1 MRHTSIK
8 LNTPCEIINIVPFNP
23 LISKCQ
29 IKVCYVG
36 DTPNRNKSII
46 TKDTARKLANS
57 LPGSPIV
64 GHYNPNNKDFESHNR
79 KLEIVDGQIKFID
92 DTRPYGFVD
101 LNAKVWFQ
109 KYLDDGIHEREY
121 LVTEGWLWTGQ
132 YPECQRVIDK
142 GDNQSMELD
151 ENPNFLNAH
160 WTKDGNGKPQFFI
173 INEAIMS
180 KLCIL
185 GEDTEPCFEG
195 SSIENADEDVYAN
208 IKFSLEDSF
217 KNELF
222 SLMEQ
227 MKEILNKGGAPV
239 DTLENKVDEVVT
251 EETVATEEEV
261 VTTEETV
268 EETVVEEAAAITEE
282 EVATKEETEFAKKD
296 EEEQEE
302 KEEICEDC
310 GKPVSECTCDKE
322 DEDEEDKKKN
332 TYTLEEIPEYVELS
346 QNYSELQESYAQLQA
361 QVSDLEAQLATL
373 TEFEASIK
381 RQEKEAMI
389 EKFYMLSDADKA
401 DVIANIDTY
410 SVDDIEAKLSVICV
424 RNKVNFDLDEN
435 NTPSTT
441 FNLNSEEMN
450 DATPAWLKAVQSV
463 QKSMNS

>member
-1 MRHTSIK
+1 MKHTSIK

-46 TKDTARKLANS
+46 TKDAARKIANS

-64 GHYNPNNKDFESHNR
+64 GHYNPDIKDFEGHNR

-92 DTRPYGFVD
+92 DTRPYGFID

-109 KYLDDGIHEREY
+109 KYLDDGMHEREY
-121 LVTEGWLWTGQ
+121 MVTEGWLWTGQ
-132 YPECQRVIDK
+132 YPECKRITEQ
-142 GDNQSMELD
+142 GDNHSMELCED
-151 ENPNFLNAH
+151 PNFLNAH

-180 KLCIL
+180 KLCVL
-185 GEDTEPCFEG
+185 GEETEPCFEG
-195 SSIENADEDVYAN
+195 SFIENPEDGSLS
-208 IKFSLEDSF
+208 IMHFSLEDSF
-217 KNELF
+217 KEELF

-239 DTLENKVDEVVT
+239 DTLENKV
-251 EETVATEEEV
+251 EEV
-261 VTTEETV
+261 VEEVTEETV
-268 EETVVEEAAAITEE
+268 EETVVEEEGAATEE
-282 EVATKEETEFAKKD
+282 EVVTEEETEFAKKD

-302 KEEICEDC
+302 EEEICEDC

-322 DEDEEDKKKN
+322 DEEDEEDKKKN
-332 TYTLEEIPEYVELS
+332 KYSLEEIPEYVELS
-346 QNYSELQESYAQLQA
+346 QKYSALQDDYTQLQA
-361 QVSDLEAQLATL
+361 QVSSLEAQLATL

-381 RQEKEAMI
+381 RKEKEAMI

-424 RNKVNFDLDEN
+424 RNKVSFSLEEEDN
-435 NTPSTT
+435 SVTT
-441 FNLNSEEMN
+441 DPTIYNVQDYEDCS
-450 DATPAWLKAVQSV
+450 TPAWVKSLQSV
-463 QKSMNS
+463 AESLK